1 MNRYSGQTFP
11 GFLWEFLKKKS
22 KIYIHKLYIIHV
34 IHIIKCYSITWDE
47 TKNIDTTFQ
56 IIKHIHIARNGL
68 FTSL

>member
-1 MNRYSGQTFP
+1 MSRYSSQTFP

-22 KIYIHKLYIIHV
+22 KIYIHKLYIHV
-34 IHIIKCYSITWDE
+34 IQIKCYSITWDE
-47 TKNIDTTFQ
+47 NKNIDTAFQ